1 MGSDASA
8 DGHAVSADVAVIGA
22 GAAGLAASRR
32 LVEAGLSVLLAF
44 AAVYVHADGAR
55 IVLAFASGIGVGA
68 IMCLAAS
75 SRALAQRPM
84 S

>member
-1 MGSDASA
+1 MKIRHHRSASQSPIPFDRPKA
-8 DGHAVSADVAVIGA
+8 RAI
-22 GAAGLAASRR
+22 L
-32 LVEAGLSVLLAF
+32 AGLSVLLAF